1 LPRPVALARPLPP
14 GVTSRRDRDYQ
25 EGSNVT
31 AKRKWVL
38 RVGLLAVVLAAGAG
52 TWAALHLDEVKAMYA
67 ARQLR
72 HATTD
77 DDRAKAAD
85 RLAALGDPGLE
96 RLVGFVRSGDDPAR
110 SAATAALDRHLDSL
124 PEGDPRAA
132 ALGGRVLDAL
142 PACDA
147 GGRRAVL
154 ELVPVILK
162 KTGSA
167 HAARCRDAVAAG
179 LKMPDPAARVTAARL
194 ALLTDVNLRA
204 EVLPLLSAPEPE
216 VRQAALFAAA
226 CSPEGGQVIGDE
238 ELFRWLHDPDAG
250 VRKVC
255 RDALVS
261 RDRSES
267 EISLGGRLTHPDP
280 LERLKL
286 LMDLRY
292 DDEVP
297 DPDPWLE
304 RLGRDP
310 EPAVRA
316 GAARVAVEVAAE
328 RRLPCPGWVSRVAD
342 ADADGTV
349 RRVATFFRKQFA
361 ARTDPNVRPID
372 GP

>member
-1 LPRPVALARPLPP
+1 MTAR
-14 GVTSRRDRDYQ
+14 
-25 EGSNVT
+25 
-31 AKRKWVL
+31 RKWVL
-38 RVGLLAVVLAAGAG
+38 RVGLFVVVVATGAG
-52 TWAALHLDEVKAMYA
+52 TWAALHLDEVKAAYA
-67 ARQLR
+67 ALQLR
-72 HATTD
+72 NAATD
-77 DDRAKAAD
+77 DDRARAAD
-85 RLAALGDPGLE
+85 RLAALGDPGAE
-96 RLVGFVRSGDDPAR
+96 RLVGFVRSGSDPCR
-110 SAATAALDRHLDSL
+110 AAAAAALDRHLAAMPD
-124 PEGDPRAA
+124 GDPRAV

-142 PACDA
+142 PGCDA

-154 ELVPVILK
+154 ELVLVVLK
-162 KTGSA
+162 KTGGA
-167 HAARCRDAVAAG
+167 HAAKCRDAVAAG

-194 ALLTDVNLRA
+194 ALLTDVNLRTD
-204 EVLPLLSAPEPE
+204 VLPLLNAPEPE

-226 CSPEGGQVIGDE
+226 CAPEGGQVLGDE
-238 ELFRWLHDPDAG
+238 ELFRWLNDPDAG

-261 RDRSES
+261 RDRSET
-267 EISLGGRLTHPDP
+267 EITLGGRLTHPDP

-328 RRLPCPGWVSRVAD
+328 RQLSCPGWVSRVAD

-349 RRVATFFRKQFA
+349 RRVAAFFRKQFA
-361 ARTDPNVRPID
+361 ARTDPNVRPLD